1 MTSEILHAKLKENF
15 GFEKFRPNQETIIN
29 TILSGQDTLAIMP
42 TGGGKSICFQ
52 LPALV
57 LPGITIVIS
66 PLIALMKDQVDSLKT
81 NGINACYINSS
92 QTSQEQQFYI
102 DNLKSN
108 NFKLVYI
115 APESLSYL
123 DVVFNELTVSLIA
136 IDEAHC
142 ISSWGHDFRP
152 AYTNLGYL
160 KSRFPSTPVLAL
172 TATADKATRTDIT
185 KQLKLRNPKTFVAS
199 FDRKNLSLEVRPALD
214 RVKQII
220 DFVENKPNESGIIYC
235 LSRKTTE
242 ELALK
247 LQKNGVKAKAYHAG
261 LENKLRAK
269 TQDEFINDDCQVV
282 CATIAFGMG
291 IDKSNV
297 RWVIHYNLPKNI
309 EGYYQEIG
317 RAGRDGLPAE
327 TVLFESYADVI
338 QLQKFAS
345 EGLNSDVQLAKLER
359 MKQYADALSCRRK
372 ILLSYFGE
380 LVKENCGNCDIC
392 KNPPTFFD
400 GTIIAQKALSAISRL
415 QESEPLAVIVDFLRG
430 SKNAYIYEKNY
441 QSLKTY
447 GIGDDISWYDWNQYL
462 IQLINLGYCEIA
474 FHQHNKILLTPFAR
488 KVLFE
493 GEKVK
498 LNTVVKKVIDKNE
511 IKETKTKAAKNSLF
525 EILRKLRYEISK
537 DEEVPAYV
545 IFSDAALRQM
555 ETLRPMSDEEF
566 LAIDGVGKAKLEK
579 YGSEFIDAIVY
590 YEKVKKE
597 NAKSK
602 PKKEGNTYKTTLEL
616 FQSGVSVEEIAEKR
630 NLGHTTIISHLA
642 KLYVD
647 GNDIEISQF
656 VGEKEISE
664 LQKAQIE
671 LEFPTA
677 LKPYYDYFEEKM
689 SYDKIRFG
697 LAFLERHKNEDEKLK
712 IKAYS
717 LDEKRLENPEAYK
730 KWSSGEDSDLVH
742 NFYLGKKVKE
752 IALLLGRNEGAINSR
767 LKKLELKK

>member
-1 MTSEILHAKLKENF
+1 MKSEILHAKLKENF
-15 GFEKFRPNQETIIN
+15 GFEKFRPNQEKIIQA
-29 TILSGQDTLAIMP
+29 ILSGQDTLAIMP

-52 LPALV
+52 LPALL

-81 NGINACYINSS
+81 NGISACYINSS
-92 QTSQEQQFYI
+92 QSTEEQQYYI

-123 DVVFNELTVSLIA
+123 DTVFNELTISVIA

-160 KSRFPSTPVLAL
+160 KSRFPATPVLAL
-172 TATADKATRTDIT
+172 TATADKATRTDII
-185 KQLKLRNPKTFVAS
+185 KQLNLKNPNTFLSS
-199 FDRKNLSLEVRPALD
+199 FDRANLSLEVRPALD

-220 DFVENKPNESGIIYC
+220 DFVQHKPNESGIIYC

-242 ELALK
+242 ELAEK
-247 LQKNGVKAKAYHAG
+247 LQKAGIKAKAYHAG
-261 LENKLRAK
+261 LDNTVRAK
-269 TQDEFINDDCQVV
+269 TQDEFINDDIQVV

-291 IDKSNV
+291 IDKSDV

-327 TVLFESYADVI
+327 TILFESYADVI

-345 EGLNSDVQLAKLER
+345 EGLNADVQLAKLDR
-359 MKQYADALSCRRK
+359 MKQYADAVSCRRK

-380 LVKENCGNCDIC
+380 LITNDCGNCDIC

-400 GTIIAQKALSAISRL
+400 GTILAQKALSAIARL
-415 QESEPLAVIVDFLRG
+415 KESEPLAVIIDFLRG

-441 QSLKTY
+441 QHLKTY
-447 GIGDDISWYDWNQYL
+447 GIGTDISWYDWNQYL

-474 FHQHNKILLTPFAR
+474 FHLHNKILLTPLAR

-511 IKETKTKAAKNSLF
+511 IKETRTKTVKNSLF
-525 EILRKLRYEISK
+525 DTLRRLRYDIAQE
-537 DEEVPAYV
+537 EEVPAYV

-555 ETLRPMSDEEF
+555 ETLRPMSDEEL
-566 LAIDGVGKAKLEK
+566 LAIDGVGKTKLEK
-579 YGSEFIDAIVY
+579 YGSEFINAII
-590 YEKVKKE
+590 EFQKSKKKNTKSKKE
-597 NAKSK
+597 NS
-602 PKKEGNTYKTTLEL
+602 TYKVTLEL
-616 FQSGVSVEEIAEKR
+616 FQKGVSVEEIAETR
-630 NLGHTTIISHLA
+630 GLGISTIISHLA
-642 KLYVD
+642 KLYSD
-647 GNDIEISQF
+647 GIDIDVSQF
-656 VGEKEISE
+656 VSPEEVDLI
-664 LQKAQIE
+664 QKAQVE
-671 LEFPTA
+671 LENPNA
-677 LKPYYDYFEEKM
+677 LKPYFDHFEEKM
-689 SYDKIRFG
+689 GYEKIRFG
-697 LAFLERHKNEDEKLK
+697 LAVLEKNKQN
-712 IKAYS
+712 A
-717 LDEKRLENPEAYK
+717 
-730 KWSSGEDSDLVH
+730 
-742 NFYLGKKVKE
+742 
-752 IALLLGRNEGAINSR
+752 
-767 LKKLELKK
+767 

>member
-1 MTSEILHAKLKENF
+1 MNSQILHAKLKENF

-29 TILSGQDTLAIMP
+29 TVLSGQDTLAIMP

-66 PLIALMKDQVDSLKT
+66 PLIALMKDQVDSLKA
-81 NGINACYINSS
+81 NGIFACYINSS
-92 QTSQEQQFYI
+92 QSSEEQQFYI

-108 NFKLVYI
+108 RFKLVYI

-123 DVVFNELTVSLIA
+123 DVVFNELTISLIA

-172 TATADKATRTDIT
+172 TATADKATRTDII
-185 KQLKLRNPKTFVAS
+185 KQLKLNNPKTFVAS

-214 RVKQII
+214 RIKQIT
-220 DFVENKPNESGIIYC
+220 DFIEKRPNESGIVYC

-242 ELALK
+242 ELADK
-247 LQKNGVKAKAYHAG
+247 LRKKGILAKAYHAG
-261 LENKLRAK
+261 LDNKVRAK

-297 RWVIHYNLPKNI
+297 RWVVHYNLPKNI

-317 RAGRDGLPAE
+317 RAGRDGLPSE
-327 TVLFESYADVI
+327 TILFESYADVI

-345 EGLNSDVQLAKLER
+345 EGLNADVQLAKLER

-380 LVKENCGNCDIC
+380 LVTENCGNCDIC
-392 KNPPTFFD
+392 KKPPIFFD
-400 GTIIAQKALSAISRL
+400 GTILAQKALSAIIRL
-415 QESEPLAVIVDFLRG
+415 QQSEPLAVIVDFLRG

-441 QSLKTY
+441 QMLKTY
-447 GIGDDISWYDWNQYL
+447 GIGADISWYDWNQYL

-474 FHQHNKILLTPFAR
+474 FHQHNKILLTPFAK

-498 LNTVVKKVIDKNE
+498 LTTVVKKVIDKNAV
-511 IKETKTKAAKNSLF
+511 KEEKATVVKNSLF
-525 EILRKLRYEISK
+525 EKLRRLRYEIAQE
-537 DEEVPAYV
+537 EEVPAYV

-555 ETLRPMSDEEF
+555 EIVRPMSDEEF
-566 LAIDGVGKAKLEK
+566 LLIDGVGKVKLEK
-579 YGSEFIDAIVY
+579 YGSEFINAIIEFY
-590 YEKVKKE
+590 
-597 NAKSK
+597 KSK
-602 PKKEGNTYKTTLEL
+602 KSSTKTTKESNTYKVTLEL
-616 FQSGVSVEEIAEKR
+616 FQNGASVQEIASKR
-630 NLGHTTIISHLA
+630 KLGLSTVVSHLA

-647 GNDIEISQF
+647 GHNVNLSQF
-656 VGEKEISE
+656 VSAKEVAR
-664 LQKAQIE
+664 LQKAQTV
-671 LEFPTA
+671 LMNPNA
-677 LKPYYDYFEEKM
+677 LKPYFDYFEGEF
-689 SYDKIRFG
+689 SYDKIRLG
-697 LAFLERHKNEDEKLK
+697 LAVIEKN
-712 IKAYS
+712 
-717 LDEKRLENPEAYK
+717 NK
-730 KWSSGEDSDLVH
+730 K
-742 NFYLGKKVKE
+742 
-752 IALLLGRNEGAINSR
+752 
-767 LKKLELKK
+767 

>member
-1 MTSEILHAKLKENF
+1 MNSELLHAKLKENF
-15 GFEKFRPNQETIIN
+15 GFEKFRPNQETIIT

-52 LPALV
+52 LPALI

-81 NGINACYINSS
+81 NGISACYINSS
-92 QTSQEQQFYI
+92 QSSEEQQFYI

-108 NFKLVYI
+108 KFKLVYI

-123 DVVFNELTVSLIA
+123 DNIFSELTISLIA

-160 KSRFPSTPVLAL
+160 KNRFPSTPVLAL

-185 KQLKLRNPKTFVAS
+185 KQLNLKNPKTFVAS

-220 DFVENKPNESGIIYC
+220 DFIENKPNESGIIYC

-242 ELALK
+242 ELAEK
-247 LQKNGVKAKAYHAG
+247 LSKSGILAKAYHAG
-261 LENKLRAK
+261 LDNTTRAK
-269 TQDEFINDDCQVV
+269 TQDQFINDDCQVV

-327 TVLFESYADVI
+327 TILFESYADVI

-345 EGLNSDVQLAKLER
+345 DGLNADVQLAKLER

-380 LVKENCGNCDIC
+380 LVDENCGNCDIC
-392 KNPPTFFD
+392 KKPPTFFD
-400 GTIIAQKALSAISRL
+400 GTILAQKALSAIKRL

-441 QSLKTY
+441 QTLKTY
-447 GIGDDISWYDWNQYL
+447 GIGADISWYDWNQYL

-474 FHQHNKILLTPFAR
+474 FHQHNKILLTPFAK

-498 LNTVVKKVIDKNE
+498 LTTVVKKVIDKNE
-511 IKETKTKAAKNSLF
+511 IKQEKAKAAKNSLF
-525 EILRKLRYEISK
+525 ETLRKLRYEIAQE
-537 DEEVPAYV
+537 EEVPAYV
-545 IFSDAALRQM
+545 IFSDASLRQM
-555 ETLRPMSDEEF
+555 EILRPMTDEDF
-566 LAIDGVGKAKLEK
+566 LAVEGVGKAKLEK
-579 YGSEFIDAIVY
+579 YGQDFINAIIEFHRN
-590 YEKVKKE
+590 KSVKKE
-597 NAKSK
+597 
-602 PKKEGNTYKTTLEL
+602 KKENTYKKTLEL
-616 FQSGVSVEEIAEKR
+616 FQNGFSVEEIAGKR
-630 NLGHTTIISHLA
+630 NLGETTIISHLA

-647 GNDIEISQF
+647 GHDIDLSQF
-656 VGEKEISE
+656 VSEDEIAKIE
-664 LQKAQIE
+664 KAQIE
-671 LEFPTA
+671 LARPEA
-677 LKPYYDYFEEKM
+677 LRPYYEYFEEKM

-697 LAFLERHKNEDEKLK
+697 LASIERKYNKSVL
-712 IKAYS
+712 
-717 LDEKRLENPEAYK
+717 
-730 KWSSGEDSDLVH
+730 
-742 NFYLGKKVKE
+742 
-752 IALLLGRNEGAINSR
+752 
-767 LKKLELKK
+767 